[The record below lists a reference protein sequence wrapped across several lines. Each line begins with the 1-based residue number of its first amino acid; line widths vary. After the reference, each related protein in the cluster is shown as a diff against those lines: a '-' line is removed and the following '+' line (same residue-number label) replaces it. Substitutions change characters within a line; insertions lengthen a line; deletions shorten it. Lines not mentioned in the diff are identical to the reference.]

1 MPERFEVLA
10 ATPISACQV
19 MVLPGRCL
27 TIQGHPEFR
36 SPYVRGLVEMRT
48 NKKIFTQEQHD
59 RWLQV
64 VERPVDGLWFAR
76 KCLCMITGRALAD

>member
-27 TIQGHPEFR
+27 TIQAHPEFR
-36 SPYVRGLVEMRT
+36 SQYVRGLVEMRT
-48 NKKIFTQEQHD
+48 AKKIFTQEQHD

-64 VERPVDGLWFAR
+64 VDKPVDGLWFAR
-76 KCLCMITGRALAD
+76 KCIGMMIGRVQAD